1 MSSHPNLSRERIL
14 VAALAIVD
22 AEGMEALSM
31 RRLARDLSVQAMS
44 LYNHI
49 TNREEII
56 DALVEVVIEEMGA
69 PDLAVPWIEAVR
81 RQALA
86 THEVLV
92 RHPWAAMMIMS
103 RVNVGPAR
111 FRLVDRMIGCFVNAG
126 FSLAAADAA
135 ANLVDSFTYGYTL
148 QEVTFPLTEGTYRE
162 VAEAYIDQ
170 IPEERYPYLRRMA
183 GAVMDGSYSGVHD
196 FTFGLDLMLAA
207 LAASSPGKLPSRS

>member
-1 MSSHPNLSRERIL
+1 M
-14 VAALAIVD
+14 
-22 AEGMEALSM
+22 
-31 RRLARDLSVQAMS
+31 
-44 LYNHI
+44 
-49 TNREEII
+49 
-56 DALVEVVIEEMGA
+56 VIEEMGA